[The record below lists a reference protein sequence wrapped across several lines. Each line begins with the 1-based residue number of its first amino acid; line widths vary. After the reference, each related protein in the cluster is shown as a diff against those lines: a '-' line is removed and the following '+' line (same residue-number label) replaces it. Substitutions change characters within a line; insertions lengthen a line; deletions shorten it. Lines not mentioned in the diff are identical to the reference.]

1 MASKRVLTSIPK
13 IIPRFTTGAP
23 TLHPL
28 LSPARRN
35 IHPPVGL
42 TPTSVR
48 LAHSIPRP
56 RKPTSSPF
64 TPSPQTP
71 SSPSSSAPQQ
81 QQPDQPTSSST
92 PPTIT
97 TPPPKHLQPHYE
109 LTFTCNP
116 CGTRSRHRVSKHGY
130 HKGSVLVACPSCK
143 ARHVISD
150 HLKIFGDRAMTVEDI
165 LRAKGEAVKRGV
177 LQPLEG
183 NGEEGEEGVVEVW
196 DDGTVTE
203 REPWVEPPKRV
214 LTEEE
219 KNLPPGATFRRVRP
233 GEGKKEGE
241 E

>member
-1 MASKRVLTSIPK
+1 MASKRILTSLPTTLPRLAPK
-13 IIPRFTTGAP
+13 AP
-23 TLHPL
+23 TLRPPL
-28 LSPARRN
+28 SSARRTLL
-35 IHPPVGL
+35 PPAGRV
-42 TPTSVR
+42 TPVTLR

-56 RKPTSSPF
+56 RKPS
-64 TPSPQTP
+64 
-71 SSPSSSAPQQ
+71 SSPSTPQQ
-81 QQPDQPTSSST
+81 PAQSASSSSST
-92 PPTIT
+92 TPTPT
-97 TPPPKHLQPHYE
+97 APTPKHLQPHYE

-150 HLKIFGDRAMTVEDI
+150 HLKIFGDKAMTVEDI

-177 LQPLEG
+177 LQPLG
-183 NGEEGEEGVVEVW
+183 GEGEEEVVEVW

-219 KNLPPGATFRRVRP
+219 KNLPPGATFKTVRP
-233 GEGKKEGE
+233 GEGKKEGSE